1 MDGDTVAP
9 RSARSGDGD
18 GGESEEILGG
28 EGFFG
33 MGGNELF
40 GGAGED
46 NLATKAS
53 GSGTDIDDIVGSAH
67 DVFVVLDDDNGVAK
81 VAELLE
87 DADET
92 MGVAGVEA
100 DRGFVEDVHAAD
112 QRAAKGG
119 GEVDA
124 LGFAPAKG
132 VGRAVEGEVS
142 QSDIEEVAHA
152 GGEFGEESANNLS
165 FVGGEGGGH

>member
-28 EGFFG
+28 EGFLG
-33 MGGNELF
+33 MGGNKLF

-46 NLATKAS
+46 NFTAKAS

-67 DVFVVLDDDNGVAK
+67 DVFVVLNDDNGVAK

-92 MGVAGVEA
+92 MGVAGVES
-100 DRGFVEDVHAAD
+100 DRGFVEDVHTAD

-132 VGRAVEGEVS
+132 VGRAVECEVS
-142 QSDIEEVAHA
+142 QSDIKQIAYA
-152 GGEFGEESANNLS
+152 GGEFGEESANNLA